1 MSLSIRPGRTSH
13 NFFSVEDQDVFF
25 SRSLLSTQE
34 MDRERLGS
42 SVVDQ
47 SWDLVTNNSN
57 VTQTTVLAVNNLDVY
72 LFDQMDSFDRIDSLP
87 LETFISRIR
96 NNR

>member
-1 MSLSIRPGRTSH
+1 
-13 NFFSVEDQDVFF
+13 
-25 SRSLLSTQE
+25 
-34 MDRERLGS
+34 MDRERSGS

-57 VTQTTVLAVNNLDVY
+57 VTHTTVLAVNNLDVY
-72 LFDQMDSFDRIDSLP
+72 LFDRMDSFDRIDSLP
-87 LETFISRIR
+87 LKTFISRIR

>member
-1 MSLSIRPGRTSH
+1 MSH

-34 MDRERLGS
+34 MDRERSGS

-47 SWDLVTNNSN
+47 SWELVTNNSN

-72 LFDQMDSFDRIDSLP
+72 LFNRMDSFDRIDSLP

>member
-1 MSLSIRPGRTSH
+1 
-13 NFFSVEDQDVFF
+13 
-25 SRSLLSTQE
+25 
-34 MDRERLGS
+34 MDRERSGS

-47 SWDLVTNNSN
+47 SWELVTNNSN

-72 LFDQMDSFDRIDSLP
+72 LFNRMDSFDRIDSLP